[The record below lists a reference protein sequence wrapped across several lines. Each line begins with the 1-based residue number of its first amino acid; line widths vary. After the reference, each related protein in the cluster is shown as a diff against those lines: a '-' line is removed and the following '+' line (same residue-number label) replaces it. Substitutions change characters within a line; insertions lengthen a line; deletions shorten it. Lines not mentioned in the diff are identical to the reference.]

1 MTVLKDCRYGPM
13 LFNPDDQYIGK
24 SFHLYGEFSEQEI
37 GPVVSMVPEGGV
49 AVDVGANIGAMTI
62 PLAKRCHSVV
72 AIEPQ
77 RVTFQHLCAN
87 IALNAVRNVMAI
99 HAGAG
104 DVGGIFKLAQP
115 DFDAPHNNGGYA
127 LTESN
132 EGEPTRIITIDSL
145 NLPICHLIKID
156 VEGMEQ
162 KVIEG
167 AIQTIERTRPIL
179 YVEADREDR
188 TPALIELLHQLNYRA
203 FWHLPPLFNPNN
215 HAAIELRRLKAAG
228 DPEAQDKKE
237 PENVFPGIV
246 SINLL
251 CAPKEMAGCDG
262 INLPE
267 ARAGDTFSIL
277 KRRLME
283 AA

>member
-62 PLAKRCHSVV
+62 PLARRCHSVV

-188 TPALIELLHQLNYRA
+188 TPALIELLHQLDYRA
-203 FWHLPPLFNPNN
+203 WWHLPPLFNPNN
-215 HAAIELRRLKAAG
+215 HNGNA
-228 DPEAQDKKE
+228 
-237 PENVFPGIV
+237 ENVFPGIV

>member
-1 MTVLKDCRYGPM
+1 LTALKECRHGMM

-24 SFHLYGEFSEQEI
+24 SFHLYGEFSEREI
-37 GPVVSMVPEGGV
+37 GPVVSLVPEGGI

-62 PLAKRCHSVV
+62 PLARRCNSVI

-87 IALNAVRNVMAI
+87 IALNQLRNVMAI

-104 DVGGIFKLAQP
+104 DVGGVFKLVQP
-115 DFDAPHNNGGYA
+115 DFDAPVNNGGYS
-127 LTESN
+127 LTEHDQ
-132 EGEPTRIITIDSL
+132 GEPTRIITIDSL
-145 NLPICHLIKID
+145 NLPVCHLIKID

-167 AIQTIERTRPIL
+167 ALVTIQRTRPLL
-179 YVEADREDR
+179 YVEADREDK
-188 TPALIELLHQLNYRA
+188 TPALLELIHSLEYRA
-203 FWHLPPLFNPNN
+203 WWHLPPLYNPDNESKN
-215 HAAIELRRLKAAG
+215 
-228 DPEAQDKKE
+228 

-246 SINLL
+246 SINML
-251 CAPKEMAGCDG
+251 CAPKEMAGAPDG
-262 INLPE
+262 LQE
-267 ARAGDTFSIL
+267 ARPGDTFSIL